1 MVCTTTALL
10 GTGWYVGMSLA
21 RRLRWEGER
30 QEQQGIGVA
39 TDLHRPICGG
49 EGGGGEGGGV
59 RLISVAGLG
68 VLGSLVV
75 PGSGCCGCWRGRYW
89 W

>member
-1 MVCTTTALL
+1 
-10 GTGWYVGMSLA
+10 MSLLLSCYGTQ
-21 RRLRWEGER
+21 RLRWEGER

-49 EGGGGEGGGV
+49 GGV

-68 VLGSLVV
+68 VLGSLVFLALV
-75 PGSGCCGCWRGRYW
+75 LSA
-89 W
+89 